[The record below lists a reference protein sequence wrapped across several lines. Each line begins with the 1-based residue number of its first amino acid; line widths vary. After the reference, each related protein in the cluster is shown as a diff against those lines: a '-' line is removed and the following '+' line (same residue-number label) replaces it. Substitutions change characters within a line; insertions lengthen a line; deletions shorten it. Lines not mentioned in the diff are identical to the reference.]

1 MPRLIYTPEGSDTPK
16 TWDFSFGRLLSPERI
31 AIEKMTGIGWQNV
44 QRGFFENR
52 GDVIHALL
60 YVLLKREIPA
70 LRPDEVVFCDDEIGL
85 DVTDEEAAETLKV
98 LRAKANLTEDEANA
112 LAELEGRDSGDEG
125 AEDDGPKED

>member
-60 YVLLKREIPA
+60 YVLLKRDLPA

-98 LRAKANLTEDEANA
+98 LRAKANLTDDEANA
-112 LAELEGRDSGDEG
+112 LAELEGRGGDSGD
-125 AEDDGPKED
+125 DDPKED

>member
-31 AIEKMTGIGWQNV
+31 AIEKMTGLGWQHV

-60 YVLLKREIPA
+60 FVLLKRDIPT
-70 LRPDEVVFCDDEIGL
+70 LRAEEVVFCDDEIGL

-112 LAELEGRDSGDEG
+112 LAELERRDSADDAEG
-125 AEDDGPKED
+125 DGPKED